1 VSCEVKYAVV
11 DQWTDGFQASVTVTS
26 AKALDSWRI
35 GWVFDDGQRV
45 TQMWDGSVSQDGSVV
60 TATAADYN
68 KSVAAGGSFA
78 VGFLGT
84 WHDGNT
90 SPDAF
95 TLNGGRCTTAH

>member
-1 VSCEVKYAVV
+1 MKYHIV
-11 DQWTDGFQASVTVTS
+11 DEWTDGFQATVTVTS
-26 AKALDSWRI
+26 AVALDSWQI
-35 GWVFDDGQRV
+35 AWTFDDGQRV
-45 TQMWDGSVSQDGSVV
+45 TQMWDGTVSQNGSHV

-84 WHDGNT
+84 WHDTNAA
-90 SPDAF
+90 PDAF